1 MVLGRHG
8 INIATFALG
17 RNVGG
22 AVAIVKVDSDLSAE
36 QRVTTEVLR
45 ELQAVDGVQQVAVVT
60 V

>member
-1 MVLGRHG
+1 
-8 INIATFALG
+8 
-17 RNVGG
+17 

-45 ELQAVDGVQQVAVVT
+45 ELQAVDGVQQAAVAT